1 MNPLKKI
8 FTSVTGYWIHKVS
21 TLPVGTNLFID
32 IHKRIGY
39 GPLKTIFDVG
49 ANTGQTWEY
58 FRKEEKK
65 AKIYC
70 FEPIGDTYEVLNKN
84 TVKDNKCIC
93 ERIALGD
100 NSGEKKIRIFGNES
114 SELNSLKEDVM
125 NSDKD
130 AQTEIILEETL
141 DNYCMKDDISS
152 IDLLKIDTEGYEINV
167 LKGGLRMLKEKK
179 VSFIYAEVGFS
190 SSDNRHTHF
199 EVLNSWLFNYGYYF
213 FGIYQLISN
222 GWKEGQYFGNALFVR
237 KDIFS

>member
-21 TLPVGTNLFID
+21 TLPVGTNLFVD

-39 GPLKTIFDVG
+39 GPLNTIFDVG

-58 FRKEEKK
+58 FRKEEKR

-70 FEPIGDTYEVLNKN
+70 FEPIGDTFEVLIKN

-141 DNYCMKDDISS
+141 DNYCKKNDISS

-179 VSFIYAEVGFS
+179 VSFIYAEVGFN

-199 EVLNSWLFNYGYYF
+199 EVLNSWLFNYDYYF
-213 FGIYQLISN
+213 LGIYQLISN
-222 GWKEGQYFGNALFVR
+222 GWKKGQYYGNALFVR
-237 KDIFS
+237 KDIYS